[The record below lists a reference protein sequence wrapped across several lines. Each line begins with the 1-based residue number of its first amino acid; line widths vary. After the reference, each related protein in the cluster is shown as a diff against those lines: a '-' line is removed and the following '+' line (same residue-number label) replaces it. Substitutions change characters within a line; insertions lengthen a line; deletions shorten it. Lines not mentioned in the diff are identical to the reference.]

1 MTQIGGDATT
11 LAGDA
16 GFEALYRREVRSIV
30 ALCTVL
36 TGDAEVGADLA
47 DEAMLRA
54 YRDWAR
60 VATLDRPGAW
70 VRRVAINLATDHHRR
85 RRTERRGIERLAA
98 QRTVDNVEV
107 IAGDFWPAV
116 RALPERQCAVVA
128 LHYLDDMAVADI
140 AAVLDVTVG
149 TVKTLLHRAR
159 FTLSRTLGVEEGS
172 S

>member
-1 MTQIGGDATT
+1 MTQIGGGATT

-16 GFEALYRREVRSIV
+16 GFEVVYRREVRSIV
-30 ALCTVL
+30 TLCTVL
-36 TGDAEVGADLA
+36 TGDADVGADLA

-54 YRDWAR
+54 YRDWGR
-60 VATLDRPGAW
+60 VGTLDRPGAW

-98 QRTVDNVEV
+98 QRAVESVDV

-116 RALPERQCAVVA
+116 RALPERQRAVVA
-128 LHYLDDMAVADI
+128 LHYVDDMAVADI
-140 AAVLDVTVG
+140 AAVLDVNVG

-159 FTLSRTLGVEEGS
+159 STLARTLGVEGGS
-172 S
+172 